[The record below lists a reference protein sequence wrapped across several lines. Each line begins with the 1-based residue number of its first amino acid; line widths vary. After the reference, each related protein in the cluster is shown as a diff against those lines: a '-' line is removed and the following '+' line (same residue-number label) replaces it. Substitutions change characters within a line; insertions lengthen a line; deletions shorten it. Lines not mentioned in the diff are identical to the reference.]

1 MQRRTPGPSQSALPE
16 ANIGSTKTPSFDRKH
31 KKKGTG
37 LAPMLALI
45 FLVFSV
51 MALSSWYLFPTT
63 VVQVEEEAERDM
75 QAFAKKAIEAEH
87 RVEDWFQQN
96 QGMAAVAYEDS
107 TAATARMMA
116 QDSKWVDGERK
127 LKKKLKELLEQQE
140 EGKLLGAPV
149 LTRWLGDDFPAWVG
163 EGMNEEEWRAKVDAK
178 YAEMRKEEEEW
189 QKRMQALIDQR
200 ERDMGITTA

>member
-1 MQRRTPGPSQSALPE
+1 M
-16 ANIGSTKTPSFDRKH
+16 
-31 KKKGTG
+31 
-37 LAPMLALI
+37 API
-45 FLVFSV
+45 FALVFSGFAI
-51 MALSSWYLFPTT
+51 MTFSSWYFFPSA
-63 VVQVEEEAERDM
+63 VVQVEKEAELDM
-75 QAFAKKAIEAEH
+75 EAFAKKAIEAEH

-107 TAATARMMA
+107 NAATARMMA
-116 QDSKWVDGERK
+116 QDSNWVDGERK
-127 LKKKLKELLEQQE
+127 LKKKLKELLEQQQ

-163 EGMNEEEWRAKVDAK
+163 EGMKEEEWRADVDAK
-178 YAEMRKEEEEW
+178 YTEMRKDEEAW

>member
-1 MQRRTPGPSQSALPE
+1 M
-16 ANIGSTKTPSFDRKH
+16 
-31 KKKGTG
+31 
-37 LAPMLALI
+37 I
-45 FLVFSV
+45 FFGIAV
-51 MALSSWYLFPTT
+51 MALSSWFLFPSA
-63 VVQVEEEAERDM
+63 VVQVEEEAGRDM

-107 TAATARMMA
+107 NAATARMMA
-116 QDSKWVDGERK
+116 QDSNWVDGERK
-127 LKKKLKELLEQQE
+127 LKKKLKELLEQQQ

-163 EGMNEEEWRAKVDAK
+163 EGMKEEEWRANVDAK
-178 YAEMRKEEEEW
+178 YAEMRKDEEAW
-189 QKRMQALIDQR
+189 QKRMQASIDQR

>member
-1 MQRRTPGPSQSALPE
+1 MQRRTPGPSQLAPSGAK
-16 ANIGSTKTPSFDRKH
+16 IGSTRTPSVDRKH
-31 KKKGTG
+31 KKKGRG
-37 LAPMLALI
+37 LAPILAMI
-45 FLVFSV
+45 CMGVS
-51 MALSSWYLFPTT
+51 MMTLSTWYFFPTA
-63 VVQVEEEAERDM
+63 VVQVEQEAERDLKG
-75 QAFAKKAIEAEH
+75 FAKKAIEAEH
-87 RVEDWFQQN
+87 LVDDWFQQN

-116 QDSKWVDGERK
+116 QDSNWVDGERK
-127 LKKKLKELLEQQE
+127 LKKKLKQLLEQQQ

-163 EGMNEEEWRAKVDAK
+163 EGMKEEEWKANVDAR

-189 QKRMQALIDQR
+189 QLRMKALIDQR

>member
-1 MQRRTPGPSQSALPE
+1 MQRRTAGPSHSAPSG
-16 ANIGSTKTPSFDRKH
+16 AKTSITRTPSFDRKH
-31 KKKGTG
+31 KKKGSG
-37 LAPMLALI
+37 LAPILAMI
-45 FLVFSV
+45 FFGIAV
-51 MALSSWYLFPTT
+51 MALSSWFLFPSA
-63 VVQVEEEAERDM
+63 VVQVEEEAGRDM

-107 TAATARMMA
+107 NAATARMMA
-116 QDSKWVDGERK
+116 QDSNWVDGERK
-127 LKKKLKELLEQQE
+127 LKKKLKELLEQQQ

-163 EGMNEEEWRAKVDAK
+163 EGMKEEEWRANVDAK
-178 YAEMRKEEEEW
+178 YAEMRKDEEAW
-189 QKRMQALIDQR
+189 QKRMQASIDQR